1 MELIFEWDKRKEKS
15 NITKHSVSFEIA
27 ATVFGDDLSI
37 TIADP
42 LHSENEER
50 YVIMG
55 ESIDRRLLV
64 VVFTERNNRIRI
76 ISAREATNKERSYYE
91 SE

>member
-1 MELIFEWDKRKEKS
+1 M
-15 NITKHSVSFEIA
+15 SFEIA
-27 ATVFGDDLSI
+27 ATVSGDDLSI
-37 TIADP
+37 TISNP